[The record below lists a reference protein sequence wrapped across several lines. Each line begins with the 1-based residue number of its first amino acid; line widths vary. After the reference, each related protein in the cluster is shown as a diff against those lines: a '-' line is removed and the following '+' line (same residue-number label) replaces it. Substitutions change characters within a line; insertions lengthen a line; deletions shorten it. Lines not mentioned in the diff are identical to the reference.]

1 VKPLGN
7 DFPPRN
13 RRQSRS
19 RPAQDAA
26 QRAQLTSTGGDG
38 PALTRAVQRQP
49 VLGEQVWEREMNRLR
64 RIRALLIIA
73 LAAVIVRVAIDGA
86 KLIVVLAG
94 ALILGL
100 LLCTLALIRQGGRW
114 RRHAESDNER
124 SDAR

>member
-1 VKPLGN
+1 
-7 DFPPRN
+7 
-13 RRQSRS
+13 
-19 RPAQDAA
+19 
-26 QRAQLTSTGGDG
+26 
-38 PALTRAVQRQP
+38 VQRQP